1 MKIIQTIVLSTS
13 LLGLAGCATTGSLVT
28 AGQQISQQIK
38 KKEKAD
44 TFKANAAK
52 PITAAERAAF
62 PAETGLSGAFR
73 IPDNDNPSFLAIE
86 PDATG
91 NNPIVWIV
99 KSNFWNGEISVV
111 DYAGVARPNAID
123 FNYDGYRATI
133 TYNPRR
139 DSIRLSTNR
148 NSTERVRASYEEFY
162 VYTNGLGY

>member
-1 MKIIQTIVLSTS
+1 MKMFHTIVLSTS
-13 LLGLAGCATTGSLVT
+13 LLGLTGCAGAIATVGK
-28 AGQQISQQIK
+28 QIESSK
-38 KKEKAD
+38 KAA

-73 IPDNDNPSFLAIE
+73 IPNNNNPFFLAVE
-86 PDATG
+86 PDSTG
-91 NNPIVWIV
+91 KNPIVWKV
-99 KSNFWNGEISVV
+99 HRSFLNGDESVI

-148 NSTERVRASYEEFY
+148 RSTEYERASYEEFY
-162 VYTNGLGY
+162 VYRNGLGY

>member
-1 MKIIQTIVLSTS
+1 MKMIHTIVLSTS
-13 LLGLAGCATTGSLVT
+13 LLGLTGCASAIATV
-28 AGQQISQQIK
+28 SQQIESSK
-38 KKEKAD
+38 KAA

-73 IPDNDNPSFLAIE
+73 IPDNDNPFFLAVE
-86 PDATG
+86 PDSTG
-91 NNPIVWIV
+91 QNPIVWIV
-99 KSNFWNGEISVV
+99 KSSLWNSEKSVI

-139 DSIRLSTNR
+139 DSIRVSTNR
-148 NSTERVRASYEEFY
+148 RSTEYERASYDEFY
-162 VYTNGLGY
+162 VFRNGLGY